1 MPVRLDID
9 ESVATVTLDRPEKRN
24 ALDAAHY
31 AALSEAFVE
40 VRDNPEIRC
49 AIVTGAGDRAFCA
62 GADIGGWLGRDRP
75 LGDLWHTQ
83 QCLLPNRGLE
93 IWKPIVAAV
102 NGVCI
107 GGGMTLLFATD
118 IRVAVTGAEFALP
131 EGLRGVIPANGG
143 TQRILRQ
150 MPHAVAMKLLLTGA
164 RMSAEEAL
172 RWGLVND
179 VVAAENLMDTAR
191 DYAARIAASAP
202 LSVQATKELA
212 LRSQDMTLAEGLRME
227 QLMQAL
233 LLSSDD
239 AAEGRA
245 AFAERRQPCF
255 RGV

>member
-1 MPVRLDID
+1 MPVRLEIADG
-9 ESVATVTLDRPEKRN
+9 VATVTLDRPEKRN

-40 VRDNPEIRC
+40 VRDNPAIRC

-62 GADIGGWLGRDRP
+62 GADIRNWLGRDRP
-75 LGDLWHTQ
+75 LADLWRTQ
-83 QCLLPNRGLE
+83 QGMLPNRGLE

-118 IRVAVTGAEFALP
+118 IRVAVPGAEFALP

-172 RWGLVND
+172 RWGLIND
-179 VVAAENLMDTAR
+179 IVPPEKLMDTAL

-202 LSVQATKELA
+202 LSVQATKEMV
-212 LRSQDMTLAEGLRME
+212 LRSQDMSLAEGLRME
-227 QLMQAL
+227 QLVQAL
-233 LLSSDD
+233 LLASAD

-245 AFAERRQPCF
+245 AFAEGRQPEF
-255 RGV
+255 RGI